1 VTSLT
6 KRRDTAS
13 LRGGADAAQ
22 AIEVS
27 DRADSVV
34 HCEFCGAPICG
45 VGSALSVYFFR
56 SAVAAHVRTCPQI
69 PPEFTG
75 NVVAVYADML
85 LERIF
90 ARAAAGLATPNA
102 AGHA

>member
-1 VTSLT
+1 
-6 KRRDTAS
+6 
-13 LRGGADAAQ
+13 
-22 AIEVS
+22 
-27 DRADSVV
+27 
-34 HCEFCGAPICG
+34 
-45 VGSALSVYFFR
+45 VGLARLSVYFFR

-85 LERIF
+85 LERIL
-90 ARAAAGLATPNA
+90 ARAAAGLATTNA